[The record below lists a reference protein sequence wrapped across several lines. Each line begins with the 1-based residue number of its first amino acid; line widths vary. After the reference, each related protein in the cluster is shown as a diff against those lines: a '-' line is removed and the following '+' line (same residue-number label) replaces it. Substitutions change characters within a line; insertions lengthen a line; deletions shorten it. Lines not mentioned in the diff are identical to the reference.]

1 MATALAMVTVEWH
14 QAMDMATVMAMAL
27 DLAMATIRVV
37 WHQVLAMTLVMV
49 VWHQVLTMALVMVV
63 WHQVLVMALVMVVWH
78 QVLVMTSVMVLALV
92 QEVNSQLSF
101 QGALVQEGETQL
113 SFRRMGNN
121 LWSWLKNNMNNLWS

>member
-1 MATALAMVTVEWH
+1 
-14 QAMDMATVMAMAL
+14 MATVMAMAL

-37 WHQVLAMTLVMV
+37 WHQVLAM
-49 VWHQVLTMALVMVV
+49 ALVMVV
-63 WHQVLVMALVMVVWH
+63 WHQVLVMTLAMVVWH
-78 QVLVMTSVMVLALV
+78 QVLAMALVMTSVMVLALV

-101 QGALVQEGETQL
+101 QGALVQEGKTQL